1 MNIIIHFCPNKNLFS
16 AVTRVDNFCFQSKKV
31 DWLIFGFIVILTAA
45 TQAIFNLSAAL
56 RLPGIKSL
64 TFNYTTTPPLI

>member
-1 MNIIIHFCPNKNLFS
+1 M
-16 AVTRVDNFCFQSKKV
+16 
-31 DWLIFGFIVILTAA
+31 FGFIVILTAA